1 MYDVA
6 YAQGAGAGS
15 AGGGFS
21 MLVPLVL
28 MFLVFYFL
36 LIRPQQ
42 KKQRKHQDMLK
53 GLKVG
58 DKIITSGGLCGTI
71 VDGGDPILK
80 LEIADKIKVEVGRGY
95 ISGKLRPQGRQG
107 GRVGRCWRC
116 PVGLFVRG
124 GRFLEQ
130 AVQEIKYAR
139 RSRGQSPGV
148 LYFSKDLNIGF
159 CASA

>member
-6 YAQGAGAGS
+6 YAQGPGAGS

-80 LEIADKIKVEVGRGY
+80 LEIADKVKVEVGRGY
-95 ISGKLRPQGRQG
+95 IAGKLVSPKDA
-107 GRVGRCWRC
+107 RVGESAVAGDAQAASSSG
-116 PVGLFVRG
+116 VGGFLSKLF
-124 GRFLEQ
+124 
-130 AVQEIKYAR
+130 K
-139 RSRGQSPGV
+139 
-148 LYFSKDLNIGF
+148 K
-159 CASA
+159 